1 MNLRLSGAR
10 ELCDPLSQI
19 KRNRIQEKHLES
31 EPELKNLSE
40 SSLNLTVIKPD
51 LKFKKCFF
59 QKMRFYAILR
69 ARPFRQNFRS
79 FFALA
84 PTNYQKM
91 GSEPKPEINSS
102 QKIGLEKYV
111 APEQDDIFAIYVET
125 EKTQTGIFDDIEK
138 AVSVTISDLGN
149 ILKLLK
155 IPLYPHTP
163 SGA

>member
-1 MNLRLSGAR
+1 
-10 ELCDPLSQI
+10 
-19 KRNRIQEKHLES
+19 
-31 EPELKNLSE
+31 
-40 SSLNLTVIKPD
+40 
-51 LKFKKCFF
+51 
-59 QKMRFYAILR
+59 MRFYAILR